1 MAVLKCKMC
10 GGDISVSADKSV
22 GTCNYCGSIMTIPKV
37 NNERTA
43 NLFNRAN
50 YYRLQGDFER
60 ALVSYE
66 NILAEDS
73 MNPEAYWCSV
83 LCRYGVEYVDDP
95 NTHQKIPTCHR
106 TSYES
111 IFDDLDYK
119 KAVGYAGPIAKEL
132 YEKEAKQID
141 EIQKGILAISKLEAP
156 YDIFIS
162 YKESDEAGAR
172 TKDSVLAQDLYSR
185 LTKEGYRTFFSRIS
199 LEDKLGQQYEPYI
212 FSALNTAKVMLVV
225 GTSQDHFNAPWVKNE
240 WGRFLA
246 LMKGD
251 SNRIL
256 IPCYRDMNVYDL
268 PEELSM
274 FQCQDM
280 GKIGFE
286 QDLLHGIRKY
296 INTERVQAPAAE
308 VASLDR
314 LLRNGKT
321 YLNLND
327 YKSAEQAY
335 QSATQ
340 MYPEDYRGWWGV
352 LVCRTEDFTK
362 LTIDRGDYDTW
373 FRYVKK
379 LAPAHEFNKLAPTY
393 KDYIRKTSPIAAR
406 ERLDLSEKQVG
417 NYRDKINEL
426 QSKIQALQSC
436 VESSAQE
443 RQNIEK
449 RINEE
454 YQRKFDRCEQSLRY
468 AESQYK
474 KINAASRGQEASKWL
489 FAIAIGLPVL
499 AVMSGT
505 GAATIG
511 IALLISCVL
520 IVACGASGLPS
531 RKYSHTGITKTQI
544 AQYEK
549 SVIQERNLLNDLKA
563 AWPRNIRTEIAKHN
577 ATIAD
582 YQENVIPSLQREV
595 LENDKLMRE
604 EEAII
609 ADGSEAFANTWV
621 EQQWAIV
628 NR

>member
-10 GGDISVSADKSV
+10 GGDISVNADKSV

-37 NNERTA
+37 DNERTA

-73 MNPEAYWCSV
+73 TNPEAYWCSV
-83 LCRYGVEYVDDP
+83 LCRFGVEYVDDP

-106 TSYES
+106 ASYES

-119 KAVGYAGPIAKEL
+119 KAVSYAGPIAKEL

-280 GKIGFE
+280 SKIGFE

-296 INTERVQAPAAE
+296 INTERVQTPAAE
-308 VASLDR
+308 VASLER

-352 LVCRTEDFTK
+352 LVCRTENFTK

-393 KDYIRKTSPIAAR
+393 KDYIRKTSPIAAG
-406 ERLDLSEKQVG
+406 ERLDLAEKQVEQH
-417 NYRDKINEL
+417 RDKINQIQSEIQSL
-426 QSKIQALQSC
+426 QGC

-443 RQNIEK
+443 RQNIER

-454 YQRKFDRCEQSLRY
+454 YQAKCNSCEQALHDM
-468 AESQYK
+468 ESRREK
-474 KINAASRGQEASKWL
+474 ATDAGHKTKISNWL
-489 FAIAIGLPVL
+489 IVSVFGLPIATIVLGIGAQAIG
-499 AVMSGT
+499 
-505 GAATIG
+505 AA
-511 IALLISCVL
+511 
-520 IVACGASGLPS
+520 IVVGVILFIVGCIL
-531 RKYSHTGITKTQI
+531 RKMYIKDDVSLSQLE
-544 AQYEK
+544 QYEK
-549 SVIQERNLLNDLKA
+549 NIMQQRIRLNDLKA
-563 AWPRNIRTEIAKHN
+563 AWPRNIRTEIDKHN

-582 YQENVIPSLQREV
+582 YQENVIPSLQREM

-609 ADGSEAFANTWV
+609 ADGSEAFANAWL

>member
-10 GGDISVSADKSV
+10 GGDISVNADKSV

-37 NNERTA
+37 DNERTA

-60 ALVSYE
+60 AFVSYE

-83 LCRYGVEYVDDP
+83 LCRFGVEYVDDP
-95 NTHQKIPTCHR
+95 NTHRKIPTCHR
-106 TSYES
+106 ANYES
-111 IFDDLDYK
+111 IFDDLDYR
-119 KAVGYAGPIAKEL
+119 KAISYADPIAKEL

-141 EIQKGILAISKLEAP
+141 EIQKGILAISKLEDP

-199 LEDKLGQQYEPYI
+199 LEEKVGQQYEPYI

-225 GTSQDHFNAPWVKNE
+225 GTSQEHFNAPWVKNE

-296 INTERVQAPAAE
+296 INTERVQTPAAE

-327 YKSAEQAY
+327 YKSAEQTY

-352 LVCRTEDFTK
+352 LVCRTENFTK

-379 LAPAHEFNKLAPTY
+379 LAPAYEFNKLAPTY
-393 KDYIRKTSPIAAR
+393 KEYIRKTSPIAAGK
-406 ERLDLSEKQVG
+406 RLDAAEEQVG
-417 NYRDKINEL
+417 SYKDKINEI

-436 VESSAQE
+436 VKSSDQE

-454 YQRKFDRCEQSLRY
+454 YQAKCNSCERALHDMEFRLEKATDAGRKMQISNWLALSPIAILFLGIGTDSLRFSTAIVAGAIPFIAGCILHAKY
-468 AESQYK
+468 IKDDASPSQLEQYK
-474 KINAASRGQEASKWL
+474 KNIMQQR
-489 FAIAIGLPVL
+489 
-499 AVMSGT
+499 T
-505 GAATIG
+505 
-511 IALLISCVL
+511 
-520 IVACGASGLPS
+520 
-531 RKYSHTGITKTQI
+531 H
-544 AQYEK
+544 
-549 SVIQERNLLNDLKA
+549 LNDLKA
-563 AWPRNIRTEIAKHN
+563 AWPRVIRTEIDKHN
-577 ATIAD
+577 ATITD
-582 YQENVIPSLQREV
+582 YQENVIPSLQREM
-595 LENDKLMRE
+595 LENDKLMRK

-609 ADGSEAFANTWV
+609 ANGSEAFANTWL

>member
-37 NNERTA
+37 DNERTA

-106 TSYES
+106 ASYES

-119 KAVGYAGPIAKEL
+119 KAVSYAGPIAKEL

-286 QDLLHGIRKY
+286 QDLLHGISKVLGNAKQHVENSETFISAASPDSLLKRGKMFLTDCDWTSAENY
-296 INTERVQAPAAE
+296 FDRVLDLVPECAEAYAGKLCVMSKAISVDMLGKAYLAEVKSHLTPYRETPPPAAL
-308 VASLDR
+308 AS
-314 LLRNGKT
+314 
-321 YLNLND
+321 YPD
-327 YKSAEQAY
+327 YKRAIQFADSSLRQTLEAEEKYANEHIVAELEENLQVLGDDIIKQESIVSSKSHYIMSIKKEIEEQEKSLADKTLEGKRLTQKSDRIEMAFVAIAIIISIIDVVTTKMERTSPFSFFDWIIIILGFGLYIGIAILVSGIFTRRYACELKENEKEKAEQL
-335 QSATQ
+335 
-340 MYPEDYRGWWGV
+340 E
-352 LVCRTEDFTK
+352 K
-362 LTIDRGDYDTW
+362 
-373 FRYVKK
+373 
-379 LAPAHEFNKLAPTY
+379 
-393 KDYIRKTSPIAAR
+393 IRKTKNRVRDLER
-406 ERLDLSEKQVG
+406 EL
-417 NYRDKINEL
+417 NET
-426 QSKIQALQSC
+426 QKGVAK
-436 VESSAQE
+436 VEHIKKL
-443 RQNIEK
+443 RQ
-449 RINEE
+449 
-454 YQRKFDRCEQSLRY
+454 Q
-468 AESQYK
+468 
-474 KINAASRGQEASKWL
+474 
-489 FAIAIGLPVL
+489 
-499 AVMSGT
+499 
-505 GAATIG
+505 
-511 IALLISCVL
+511 
-520 IVACGASGLPS
+520 
-531 RKYSHTGITKTQI
+531 
-544 AQYEK
+544 
-549 SVIQERNLLNDLKA
+549 
-563 AWPRNIRTEIAKHN
+563 EIASYNNK
-577 ATIAD
+577 
-582 YQENVIPSLQREV
+582 
-595 LENDKLMRE
+595 
-604 EEAII
+604 
-609 ADGSEAFANTWV
+609 
-621 EQQWAIV
+621 
-628 NR
+628 

>member
-10 GGDISVSADKSV
+10 GGDISVNADKSV

-37 NNERTA
+37 DNERTA

-73 MNPEAYWCSV
+73 TNPEAYWCSV
-83 LCRYGVEYVDDP
+83 LCRFGVEYVDDP

-106 TSYES
+106 ASYES

-119 KAVGYAGPIAKEL
+119 KAVSYAGPIAKEL

-280 GKIGFE
+280 SKIGFE

-296 INTERVQAPAAE
+296 INTERVQTPAVE
-308 VASLDR
+308 VASLER

-352 LVCRTEDFTK
+352 LVCRTENFTK

-393 KDYIRKTSPIAAR
+393 KDYIRKTSPIAAG
-406 ERLDLSEKQVG
+406 ERLDLAEKQVEQH
-417 NYRDKINEL
+417 RDKINQIQSEIQSL
-426 QSKIQALQSC
+426 QGC

-443 RQNIEK
+443 RQNIER

-454 YQRKFDRCEQSLRY
+454 YQAKCNSCEQALHDM
-468 AESQYK
+468 ESRREK
-474 KINAASRGQEASKWL
+474 ATDAGHKTKISNWL
-489 FAIAIGLPVL
+489 IVSVFGLPIATIVLGIGAQAIG
-499 AVMSGT
+499 
-505 GAATIG
+505 AA
-511 IALLISCVL
+511 
-520 IVACGASGLPS
+520 IVVGVILFIVGCIL
-531 RKYSHTGITKTQI
+531 RKMYIKDDVSLSQLE
-544 AQYEK
+544 QYEK
-549 SVIQERNLLNDLKA
+549 NIMQQRIRLNDLKA
-563 AWPRNIRTEIAKHN
+563 AWPRNIRTEIDKHN

-582 YQENVIPSLQREV
+582 YQENVIPSLQREM

-609 ADGSEAFANTWV
+609 ADGSEAFANAWL